1 MRSGLKF
8 CAVMLED
15 IKAGIEKLVSAYEA
29 EKETSRAL
37 NEELR
42 QAKVQNENY
51 RKQIT
56 ELEKKIDNLKLSEA
70 FIGTSGNGEAARE
83 RIDRM
88 IREIDKCIS
97 LMEG

>member
-1 MRSGLKF
+1 
-8 CAVMLED
+8 MLED

-29 EKETSRAL
+29 EKETRRAL

-42 QAKVQNENY
+42 QAKAQNENY

>member
-1 MRSGLKF
+1 
-8 CAVMLED
+8 MLED
-15 IKAGIEKLVSAYEA
+15 IKASIEKLVSAYEA

-42 QAKVQNENY
+42 QAKAQNENY